1 MPSLP
6 ATYRLQH
13 PKRSVWSG
21 LGLWGLL
28 CLCVLL
34 WGLPILTQAQEQG
47 PLQSQA
53 QTQAQPEAQTQT
65 QTQTQTSTEQSTQE
79 IQGKQ
84 QDKKVQKAAT
94 EQEAN
99 STPTVA
105 PARAISLAPHIT
117 EILFAAGAQDHLI
130 AVDSSSDYP
139 PAARDLPRVG
149 DALRVNPERLLELK
163 PDQVWAWQAN
173 QIGPELQ
180 RQLQQTHISL
190 IFAAPEKLDDIPAF
204 VRLAGD
210 SLNTADVAVPMAA
223 LLDNQIAALR
233 QNSRLGETVSVFL
246 EIGSEPLY
254 TLARDPLIQ
263 DVLTTCKA
271 QNIYARHAAVAPT
284 ISLEDVLHKRPQVV
298 IMAYRDPAQLRAR
311 HLFWEKH
318 LGLSPHALLNL
329 NPDALYRPGPRLI
342 EATRELCEQLDRYR
356 AQVS

>member
-13 PKRSVWSG
+13 PTRSVWSG
-21 LGLWGLL
+21 LGLWGLHS
-28 CLCVLL
+28 LCVLL
-34 WGLPILTQAQEQG
+34 LGLPILTQAQEQDF
-47 PLQSQA
+47 LQSQA
-53 QTQAQPEAQTQT
+53 QIHAQPETQT
-65 QTQTQTSTEQSTQE
+65 QKNTEQNTQE
-79 IQGKQ
+79 VQNQQ
-84 QDKKVQKAAT
+84 QDKTVQKAAA
-94 EQEAN
+94 EQEAQ
-99 STPTVA
+99 SAQTVA

-139 PAARDLPRVG
+139 PAAKDLPRIG

-173 QIGPELQ
+173 QIGPELR
-180 RQLQQTHISL
+180 RQLQQTHINL

-223 LLDNQIAALR
+223 LLDNQIASLR

-254 TLARDPLIQ
+254 TLARDPLSQ

-342 EATRELCEQLDRYR
+342 EATRILCEQLDRYR

>member
-1 MPSLP
+1 M
-6 ATYRLQH
+6 
-13 PKRSVWSG
+13 
-21 LGLWGLL
+21 
-28 CLCVLL
+28 
-34 WGLPILTQAQEQG
+34 GLPILTQAQEQDF
-47 PLQSQA
+47 LQSQA
-53 QTQAQPEAQTQT
+53 QIHAQPETQT
-65 QTQTQTSTEQSTQE
+65 QKNTEQNTQE
-79 IQGKQ
+79 VQNQQ
-84 QDKKVQKAAT
+84 QDKTVQKAAA
-94 EQEAN
+94 EQEAQ
-99 STPTVA
+99 SAQTIA

-139 PAARDLPRVG
+139 PAAKDLPRIG

-180 RQLQQTHISL
+180 RQLQQTHINL

-223 LLDNQIAALR
+223 LLDNQIASLR

-342 EATRELCEQLDRYR
+342 EATRILCEQLDRYR

>member
-6 ATYRLQH
+6 ATFRLQH

-21 LGLWGLL
+21 LGLWALL
-28 CLCVLL
+28 CLFVLL
-34 WGLPILTQAQEQG
+34 SGLPILTQAQEQD

-53 QTQAQPEAQTQT
+53 QIQAQT

-79 IQGKQ
+79 VQNKQ
-84 QDKKVQKAAT
+84 QDQQVQKAST
-94 EQEAN
+94 DQEALYP
-99 STPTVA
+99 PTTA

-139 PAARDLPRVG
+139 PAAKDLPRVG

-180 RQLQQTHISL
+180 RQLEQTHISL
-190 IFAAPEKLDDIPAF
+190 IFAAPKKLDDIPAF
-204 VRLAGD
+204 IRLAGD
-210 SLNTADVAVPMAA
+210 SLDTADVAVPIAA

-271 QNIYARHAAVAPT
+271 QNIYAHHAAVAPT

-298 IMAYRDPAQLRAR
+298 IMAYRDPAQLRTR

>member
-13 PKRSVWSG
+13 PTRSVWSG
-21 LGLWGLL
+21 LGLWGLHS
-28 CLCVLL
+28 LCVLL
-34 WGLPILTQAQEQG
+34 LGLPILTQAQEQDF
-47 PLQSQA
+47 LQSQA
-53 QTQAQPEAQTQT
+53 QIHAQPETQT
-65 QTQTQTSTEQSTQE
+65 QKNTEQNTQE
-79 IQGKQ
+79 VQNQQ
-84 QDKKVQKAAT
+84 QDKTVQKAAA
-94 EQEAN
+94 EQEAQ
-99 STPTVA
+99 SAQTVA

-139 PAARDLPRVG
+139 PAAKDLPRIG

-180 RQLQQTHISL
+180 RQLQQTHINL

-223 LLDNQIAALR
+223 LLDNQIASLR

-318 LGLSPHALLNL
+318 LGLSLHALLNL

-342 EATRELCEQLDRYR
+342 EATRILCEQLDRYR

>member
-1 MPSLP
+1 MSPLP

-13 PKRSVWSG
+13 PERPA
-21 LGLWGLL
+21 LGGL
-28 CLCVLL
+28 CLWSVLCL
-34 WGLPILTQAQEQG
+34 LLLVLGLPILAHAQEQG
-47 PLQSQA
+47 QR
-53 QTQAQPEAQTQT
+53 QTQAQSQPITQAQQNTQT
-65 QTQTQTSTEQSTQE
+65 TPAPQSAPEGLQ
-79 IQGKQ
+79 
-84 QDKKVQKAAT
+84 A
-94 EQEAN
+94 
-99 STPTVA
+99 TPT
-105 PARAISLAPHIT
+105 PATIPPRAISLAPHIT

-139 PAARDLPRVG
+139 PAAKDLPRVG
-149 DALRVNPERLLELK
+149 DALRVNPEKLLELK
-163 PDQVWAWQAN
+163 PDQVWVWQAN

-190 IFAAPEKLDDIPAF
+190 IFAAPQKLDDIPAF

-210 SLNTADVAVPMAA
+210 SLDTSDVAVPIAE

-233 QNSRLGETVSVFL
+233 QNSRSGETVSVFL
-246 EIGSEPLY
+246 EIGAEPLY

-263 DVLTTCKA
+263 DVLSTCKA
-271 QNIYARHAAVAPT
+271 HNIYARHAAVAPT

>member
-13 PKRSVWSG
+13 PTRSVWSG
-21 LGLWGLL
+21 LGLWGLHS
-28 CLCVLL
+28 LCVLL
-34 WGLPILTQAQEQG
+34 LGLPILTQAQEQDF
-47 PLQSQA
+47 LQSQA
-53 QTQAQPEAQTQT
+53 QIHGQPETQT
-65 QTQTQTSTEQSTQE
+65 QKKTEQSTQE
-79 IQGKQ
+79 VQNQQ
-84 QDKKVQKAAT
+84 QDKTVQKAAA
-94 EQEAN
+94 EQEAQ
-99 STPTVA
+99 SAQTVA

-139 PAARDLPRVG
+139 PAAKNLPRIG

-180 RQLQQTHISL
+180 RQLQQTHINL

-223 LLDNQIAALR
+223 LLDNQIASLR

-271 QNIYARHAAVAPT
+271 QNIYARHAAIAPT

-342 EATRELCEQLDRYR
+342 EATRILCEQLDRYR

>member
-1 MPSLP
+1 M
-6 ATYRLQH
+6 
-13 PKRSVWSG
+13 
-21 LGLWGLL
+21 
-28 CLCVLL
+28 
-34 WGLPILTQAQEQG
+34 GLPILTQAQEQDF
-47 PLQSQA
+47 LQSQA
-53 QTQAQPEAQTQT
+53 QIHAQPETQT
-65 QTQTQTSTEQSTQE
+65 QKNTAQNTQE
-79 IQGKQ
+79 VQNQQ
-84 QDKKVQKAAT
+84 QDKTVQKAAA
-94 EQEAN
+94 EQEAQ
-99 STPTVA
+99 SAQTVA

-139 PAARDLPRVG
+139 PAAKDLPRIG

-173 QIGPELQ
+173 QIGPELR
-180 RQLQQTHISL
+180 RQLQQTHINL

-223 LLDNQIAALR
+223 LLDNQIASLR

-342 EATRELCEQLDRYR
+342 EATRILCEQLDRYR

>member
-13 PKRSVWSG
+13 PTRSVWSG
-21 LGLWGLL
+21 LGLWGLHS
-28 CLCVLL
+28 LCVLL
-34 WGLPILTQAQEQG
+34 LGLPILTQAQEQDF
-47 PLQSQA
+47 LQSQA
-53 QTQAQPEAQTQT
+53 QIHAQPETQT
-65 QTQTQTSTEQSTQE
+65 QKNTEQNTQE
-79 IQGKQ
+79 VQNQQ
-84 QDKKVQKAAT
+84 QDKTIQKAAA
-94 EQEAN
+94 EQEAQ
-99 STPTVA
+99 SAQTVA

-139 PAARDLPRVG
+139 PAAKNLPRIG

-180 RQLQQTHISL
+180 RQLQQTHINL
-190 IFAAPEKLDDIPAF
+190 IFAAPEKLDDIPAL

-263 DVLTTCKA
+263 DVLITCKA

-342 EATRELCEQLDRYR
+342 EATRILCEQLDRYR

>member
-28 CLCVLL
+28 CLFVLL
-34 WGLPILTQAQEQG
+34 LGFPILTQAQEQDS
-47 PLQSQA
+47 LQSQA
-53 QTQAQPEAQTQT
+53 QIQAQPKTQT

-79 IQGKQ
+79 VQNQQ
-84 QDKKVQKAAT
+84 QDKTVQKAAA
-94 EQEAN
+94 EQEAQ
-99 STPTVA
+99 SAQTVA

-139 PAARDLPRVG
+139 PAAKDLPRIR

-173 QIGPELQ
+173 QIGPELR
-180 RQLQQTHISL
+180 RQLQQTHINL
-190 IFAAPEKLDDIPAF
+190 IFAAPAKLDDIPAF

-223 LLDNQIAALR
+223 LLDNQIASLR

-263 DVLTTCKA
+263 DVLNTCKA
-271 QNIYARHAAVAPT
+271 QNIYAHHAAVAPT

-356 AQVS
+356 NLAL

>member
-1 MPSLP
+1 MGLW
-6 ATYRLQH
+6 TL
-13 PKRSVWSG
+13 
-21 LGLWGLL
+21 LGLF
-28 CLCVLL
+28 VLL
-34 WGLPILTQAQEQG
+34 SGLPILTQAREKD

-53 QTQAQPEAQTQT
+53 QIQAQPKTQT

-79 IQGKQ
+79 VQNKQ
-84 QDKKVQKAAT
+84 QDQQVQKAST
-94 EQEAN
+94 DQEALY
-99 STPTVA
+99 TPTTA

-139 PAARDLPRVG
+139 PAAKDLPRVG

-163 PDQVWAWQAN
+163 PDQVWAWQSN
-173 QIGPELQ
+173 QIGPEIQ
-180 RQLQQTHISL
+180 RQLEQTHISL
-190 IFAAPEKLDDIPAF
+190 IFAAPQKLDDIPAF
-204 VRLAGD
+204 IRLAGD
-210 SLNTADVAVPMAA
+210 SLDTADVAVPIAA

-271 QNIYARHAAVAPT
+271 QNIYAHHAAVAPT

-298 IMAYRDPAQLRAR
+298 IMAYRDPAQLRTR

>member
-1 MPSLP
+1 MMPSLP

-13 PKRSVWSG
+13 PTRSVWSG
-21 LGLWGLL
+21 LGLWGLHS
-28 CLCVLL
+28 LCVLL
-34 WGLPILTQAQEQG
+34 LGLPILTQAQEQDF
-47 PLQSQA
+47 LQSQA
-53 QTQAQPEAQTQT
+53 QIHAQPETQT
-65 QTQTQTSTEQSTQE
+65 QKNTEQNTQE
-79 IQGKQ
+79 VQNQQ
-84 QDKKVQKAAT
+84 QDKTVQKAAA
-94 EQEAN
+94 EQEAQ
-99 STPTVA
+99 SAQTVA

-139 PAARDLPRVG
+139 PAAKDLPRIG

-180 RQLQQTHISL
+180 RQLQQTHINL
-190 IFAAPEKLDDIPAF
+190 IFAAPAKLDDIPAF

-223 LLDNQIAALR
+223 LLDNQIASLR

-342 EATRELCEQLDRYR
+342 EATRILCEQLDRYR

>member
-13 PKRSVWSG
+13 PTRSVWSG
-21 LGLWGLL
+21 LGLWGLHS
-28 CLCVLL
+28 LCVLL
-34 WGLPILTQAQEQG
+34 LGLPILTQAQEQDF
-47 PLQSQA
+47 LQSQA
-53 QTQAQPEAQTQT
+53 QIHAQPETQT
-65 QTQTQTSTEQSTQE
+65 QKNTEQNTQE
-79 IQGKQ
+79 VQNQQ
-84 QDKKVQKAAT
+84 QDKTVQKAAA
-94 EQEAN
+94 EQEAQ
-99 STPTVA
+99 SAQTVA

-139 PAARDLPRVG
+139 PAAKDLPRIG

-180 RQLQQTHISL
+180 RQLQQTHINL
-190 IFAAPEKLDDIPAF
+190 IFAAPAKLDDIPAF

-223 LLDNQIAALR
+223 LLDNQIASLR

-342 EATRELCEQLDRYR
+342 EATRILCEQLDRYR

>member
-13 PKRSVWSG
+13 PTRSVWSG
-21 LGLWGLL
+21 LGLWGLHS
-28 CLCVLL
+28 LCVLL
-34 WGLPILTQAQEQG
+34 LGLPILTQAQEQDF
-47 PLQSQA
+47 LQSQA
-53 QTQAQPEAQTQT
+53 QIHAQPETQT
-65 QTQTQTSTEQSTQE
+65 QKNTEQNTQE
-79 IQGKQ
+79 VQNQQ
-84 QDKKVQKAAT
+84 QDKTVQKAAA
-94 EQEAN
+94 EQEAQ
-99 STPTVA
+99 SAQTVA

-139 PAARDLPRVG
+139 PAAKDLPRIG

-180 RQLQQTHISL
+180 RQLQQTHINL

-223 LLDNQIAALR
+223 LLDNQIASLR

-271 QNIYARHAAVAPT
+271 QNIYARHAAIAPT

-342 EATRELCEQLDRYR
+342 EATRILCEQLDRYR

>member
-13 PKRSVWSG
+13 PTRSVWSG
-21 LGLWGLL
+21 LGLWGLHS
-28 CLCVLL
+28 LCVLL
-34 WGLPILTQAQEQG
+34 LGLPILTQAQEQDF
-47 PLQSQA
+47 LQSRA
-53 QTQAQPEAQTQT
+53 QIQAQPET
-65 QTQTQTSTEQSTQE
+65 QTQTQTSTAQNTQE
-79 IQGKQ
+79 VQNQQ
-84 QDKKVQKAAT
+84 QDKTVQKAAA
-94 EQEAN
+94 EQEAQ
-99 STPTVA
+99 SAQTVA

-139 PAARDLPRVG
+139 PAAKNLPRIG

-173 QIGPELQ
+173 QIGPELR
-180 RQLQQTHISL
+180 RQLQQTHINL

-210 SLNTADVAVPMAA
+210 SLNTAEVAVPMAA

-342 EATRELCEQLDRYR
+342 EATRILCEQLDRYR

>member
-1 MPSLP
+1 M
-6 ATYRLQH
+6 
-13 PKRSVWSG
+13 
-21 LGLWGLL
+21 
-28 CLCVLL
+28 
-34 WGLPILTQAQEQG
+34 GLPILTQAQEQDF
-47 PLQSQA
+47 LQSQA
-53 QTQAQPEAQTQT
+53 QIHAQPETQT
-65 QTQTQTSTEQSTQE
+65 QKNTEQNTQE
-79 IQGKQ
+79 VQNQQ
-84 QDKKVQKAAT
+84 QDKTVQKAAA
-94 EQEAN
+94 EQEAQ
-99 STPTVA
+99 SAQTVA

-139 PAARDLPRVG
+139 PAAKDLPRIG

-180 RQLQQTHISL
+180 RQLQQTHINL

-223 LLDNQIAALR
+223 LLDNQIASLR

-271 QNIYARHAAVAPT
+271 QNIYARHAAIAPT

-342 EATRELCEQLDRYR
+342 EATRILCEQLDRYR

>member
-13 PKRSVWSG
+13 PTRSVWSG
-21 LGLWGLL
+21 LGLWGLHS
-28 CLCVLL
+28 LCVLL
-34 WGLPILTQAQEQG
+34 LGLPILTQAQEQDF
-47 PLQSQA
+47 LQSQA
-53 QTQAQPEAQTQT
+53 QIQAQPETQT
-65 QTQTQTSTEQSTQE
+65 QKNTEQNTQE
-79 IQGKQ
+79 VQNQQ
-84 QDKKVQKAAT
+84 QDKTVQKAAA
-94 EQEAN
+94 EQEAQ
-99 STPTVA
+99 SAQTIA

-139 PAARDLPRVG
+139 PAAKDLPRIG

-180 RQLQQTHISL
+180 RQLQQTHINL

-223 LLDNQIAALR
+223 LLDNQIASLR

-298 IMAYRDPAQLRAR
+298 IMAYRDPVQLRAR

-356 AQVS
+356 NLAL

>member
-1 MPSLP
+1 MMPSLP

-13 PKRSVWSG
+13 PTRSVWSG
-21 LGLWGLL
+21 LGLWGLHS
-28 CLCVLL
+28 LCVLL
-34 WGLPILTQAQEQG
+34 LGLPILTQAQEQDF
-47 PLQSQA
+47 LQSQA
-53 QTQAQPEAQTQT
+53 QIHAQPETQT
-65 QTQTQTSTEQSTQE
+65 QKNTEQNTQE
-79 IQGKQ
+79 VQNQQ
-84 QDKKVQKAAT
+84 QDKTVQKAAA
-94 EQEAN
+94 EQEAQ
-99 STPTVA
+99 SAQTVA

-139 PAARDLPRVG
+139 PAAKDLPRIG

-180 RQLQQTHISL
+180 RQLQQTHINL

-223 LLDNQIAALR
+223 LLDNQIASLR

-246 EIGSEPLY
+246 EIGAEPLY

-271 QNIYARHAAVAPT
+271 QNIYARHAAIAPT

-342 EATRELCEQLDRYR
+342 EATRILCEQLDRYR

>member
-13 PKRSVWSG
+13 PTRSVWSG
-21 LGLWGLL
+21 LGLWGLHS
-28 CLCVLL
+28 LCVLL
-34 WGLPILTQAQEQG
+34 LGLPFLTQAQEQDF
-47 PLQSQA
+47 LQSQA
-53 QTQAQPEAQTQT
+53 QIHAQPETQT
-65 QTQTQTSTEQSTQE
+65 QKNTAQNTQE
-79 IQGKQ
+79 VQNQQ
-84 QDKKVQKAAT
+84 QDKTVQKAAA
-94 EQEAN
+94 EQEAQ
-99 STPTVA
+99 SAQTVA

-139 PAARDLPRVG
+139 PAAQDLPRIG

-180 RQLQQTHISL
+180 RQLQQTHINL

-210 SLNTADVAVPMAA
+210 SLNTAEVAVPMAA
-223 LLDNQIAALR
+223 LLDNQIASLR
-233 QNSRLGETVSVFL
+233 QNSRLGERVSVFL

-342 EATRELCEQLDRYR
+342 EATRILCEQLDRYR

>member
-13 PKRSVWSG
+13 PTRSVWSG
-21 LGLWGLL
+21 LGLWGLHS
-28 CLCVLL
+28 LCVLL
-34 WGLPILTQAQEQG
+34 LGLPILTQAQEQDF
-47 PLQSQA
+47 LQSQA
-53 QTQAQPEAQTQT
+53 QIHAQPETQT
-65 QTQTQTSTEQSTQE
+65 QKNTEQNTQE
-79 IQGKQ
+79 VQNQQ
-84 QDKKVQKAAT
+84 QDKTVQKAAA
-94 EQEAN
+94 EQEAQ
-99 STPTVA
+99 SAQTVA

-139 PAARDLPRVG
+139 PAAKDLPRIG

-180 RQLQQTHISL
+180 HQLQQTHINL

-204 VRLAGD
+204 VRLAGN

-223 LLDNQIAALR
+223 LLDNQIASLR

-342 EATRELCEQLDRYR
+342 EATRILCEQLDRYR

>member
-13 PKRSVWSG
+13 PTRSVWSG
-21 LGLWGLL
+21 LGLWGLHS
-28 CLCVLL
+28 LCVLL
-34 WGLPILTQAQEQG
+34 LGLPILTQAQEHDF
-47 PLQSQA
+47 LQSQA
-53 QTQAQPEAQTQT
+53 QIQAQPETQT
-65 QTQTQTSTEQSTQE
+65 QKNTEQNTQE
-79 IQGKQ
+79 VQNQQ
-84 QDKKVQKAAT
+84 QDKTVQKAAA
-94 EQEAN
+94 EQEAQ
-99 STPTVA
+99 SAQTVA

-139 PAARDLPRVG
+139 PAAKDLPRIG

-180 RQLQQTHISL
+180 RQLQQTHINL

-204 VRLAGD
+204 VLLAGD

-223 LLDNQIAALR
+223 LLDNQIASLR

-271 QNIYARHAAVAPT
+271 QNIYARHAAIAPT

-342 EATRELCEQLDRYR
+342 EATRILCEQLDRYR

>member
-1 MPSLP
+1 MMPSLP

-13 PKRSVWSG
+13 PTRSVWSG
-21 LGLWGLL
+21 LGLWGLHS
-28 CLCVLL
+28 LCVLL
-34 WGLPILTQAQEQG
+34 LGLPILTQAQEQDF
-47 PLQSQA
+47 LQSQA
-53 QTQAQPEAQTQT
+53 QIHAQPETQT
-65 QTQTQTSTEQSTQE
+65 QKNTEQNTQE
-79 IQGKQ
+79 VQNQQ
-84 QDKKVQKAAT
+84 QDKTVQKAAA
-94 EQEAN
+94 EQEAQ
-99 STPTVA
+99 SAQTVA

-139 PAARDLPRVG
+139 PAAKNLPRIG

-180 RQLQQTHISL
+180 RQLQQTHINL

-223 LLDNQIAALR
+223 LLDNQIASLR

-342 EATRELCEQLDRYR
+342 EATRILCEQLDRYR

>member
-1 MPSLP
+1 MSPLP

-13 PKRSVWSG
+13 PKRSTRG
-21 LGLWGLL
+21 CLGLWSLHCLL
-28 CLCVLL
+28 TLVL
-34 WGLPILTQAQEQG
+34 GLPILAQAQELD

-53 QTQAQPEAQTQT
+53 QTQAQPEAQT
-65 QTQTQTSTEQSTQE
+65 STEQSTQDV
-79 IQGKQ
+79 QSKQ
-84 QDKKVQKAAT
+84 QDQKAQKALIDPET
-94 EQEAN
+94 QHTP
-99 STPTVA
+99 STA
-105 PARAISLAPHIT
+105 PPRAISLAPHIT

-139 PAARDLPRVG
+139 PAAKDLPRIG
-149 DALRVNPERLLELK
+149 DALHVNPEKLLELK
-163 PDQVWAWQAN
+163 PDQVWVWQAN

-190 IFAAPEKLDDIPAF
+190 IFAAPQKLDDIPAF

-210 SLNTADVAVPMAA
+210 SLDTSDVAIPIAE

>member
-13 PKRSVWSG
+13 PTRSVWSG
-21 LGLWGLL
+21 LGLWGLHS
-28 CLCVLL
+28 LCVLL
-34 WGLPILTQAQEQG
+34 LGLPILTQAQEQDF
-47 PLQSQA
+47 LQSQA
-53 QTQAQPEAQTQT
+53 QIHGQPETQT
-65 QTQTQTSTEQSTQE
+65 QKKTEQSTQE
-79 IQGKQ
+79 VQNQQ
-84 QDKKVQKAAT
+84 QDKTVQKAAA
-94 EQEAN
+94 EQEAQ
-99 STPTVA
+99 SAQTVA

-139 PAARDLPRVG
+139 PATKNLPRIG

-180 RQLQQTHISL
+180 RQLQQTHINL

-223 LLDNQIAALR
+223 LLDNQIASLR

-342 EATRELCEQLDRYR
+342 EATRILCEQLDRYR

>member
-6 ATYRLQH
+6 ATFRLQH

-21 LGLWGLL
+21 LGLWTLLGLF
-28 CLCVLL
+28 VLL
-34 WGLPILTQAQEQG
+34 SGLPILTQAREKD

-53 QTQAQPEAQTQT
+53 QIQA
-65 QTQTQTSTEQSTQE
+65 QTQTSTEQSTQE
-79 IQGKQ
+79 VQNKQ
-84 QDKKVQKAAT
+84 QDQQVQKAST
-94 EQEAN
+94 DQEALY
-99 STPTVA
+99 TPTTA

-139 PAARDLPRVG
+139 PAAKDLPRVG

-180 RQLQQTHISL
+180 RQLEQTHISL
-190 IFAAPEKLDDIPAF
+190 IFAAPQKLDDIPAF
-204 VRLAGD
+204 IRLAGD
-210 SLNTADVAVPMAA
+210 SLDTADVAVPIAA

-271 QNIYARHAAVAPT
+271 QNIYAHHAAVAPT

-298 IMAYRDPAQLRAR
+298 IMAYRDPAQLRTR